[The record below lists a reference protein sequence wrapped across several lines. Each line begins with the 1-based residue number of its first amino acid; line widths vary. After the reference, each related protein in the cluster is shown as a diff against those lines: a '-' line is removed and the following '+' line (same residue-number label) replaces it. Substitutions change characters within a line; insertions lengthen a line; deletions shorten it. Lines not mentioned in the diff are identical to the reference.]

1 MFKGG
6 GWLADESAREF
17 AGAEGTACGG
27 GNGTNRPKG
36 FLSYAATDEDDAA
49 RDFGTLQYV
58 ASGAAGGFAAA
69 SPQDK
74 LIERVHSLRSP
85 YRQGA
90 ARVMNIATVARTP
103 KVKTTDGAFLRPPG
117 HVDGQGA
124 KQLGLPGDREE
135 SGRTA
140 GWEQI

>member
-69 SPQDK
+69 SPQDG
-74 LIERVHSLRSP
+74 LIELVHSLRAP

-90 ARVMNIATVARTP
+90 AWVMKSGTLARLRKFENSVGP
-103 KVKTTDGAFLRPPG
+103 FL
-117 HVDGQGA
+117 
-124 KQLGLPGDREE
+124 
-135 SGRTA
+135 
-140 GWEQI
+140 